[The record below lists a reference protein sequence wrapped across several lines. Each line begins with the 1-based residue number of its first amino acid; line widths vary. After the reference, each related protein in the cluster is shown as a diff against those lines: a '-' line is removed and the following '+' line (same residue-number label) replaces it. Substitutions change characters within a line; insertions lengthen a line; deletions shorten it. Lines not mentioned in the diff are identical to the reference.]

1 MSKIIIFLNGKP
13 RQISDTSTISGLIKE
28 LNLDP
33 KMILVEH
40 NGKALLRTDW
50 AGVHFKHGDRM
61 EFVRVV
67 AGG

>member
-1 MSKIIIFLNGKP
+1 MSKIIVFLNGKP
-13 RQISDTSTISGLIKE
+13 RQISDTTTLSGLIKE

-40 NGKALLRTDW
+40 NGKALLRTEW
-50 AGVHFKHGDRM
+50 AGVSPRHGDRM